1 MRWVRE
7 RISSINKFKSMMEVV
22 MNITNFELK
31 FITLARMEKSFK
43 G

>member
-7 RISSINKFKSMMEVV
+7 RISSINKFKSMVEVV
-22 MNITNFELK
+22 MNITIFGLK
-31 FITLARMEKSFK
+31 FITLARMETSLK